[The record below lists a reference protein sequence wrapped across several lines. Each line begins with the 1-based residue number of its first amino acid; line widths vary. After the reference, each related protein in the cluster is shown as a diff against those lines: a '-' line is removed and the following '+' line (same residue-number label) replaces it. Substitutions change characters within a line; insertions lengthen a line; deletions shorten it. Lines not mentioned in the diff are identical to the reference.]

1 MNNFNAFMERTLVPA
16 ATKLN
21 NQRHVAAIRDSFMF
35 IFPLTMA
42 SSIVILL
49 NNLIFSKEGFIAKIL
64 FLPKLFPN
72 LDSAQRVLAAA
83 ANGTINIMSI
93 FIAFLVA
100 SLLAKHF
107 KADDM
112 LAGLTS
118 IACFIILYPTP
129 FMNDGKSV
137 METTYLGAQGLFV
150 AMLVGCLVG
159 EFLPKLF
166 KNKRLQINMPDMVP
180 PAVSR
185 SFSGLIPIVI
195 MIMLASIISFGIS
208 LVAPNGINEIIY
220 TTIQTPLRNIG
231 GNIFGV
237 LLIAF
242 TQNLLW
248 AIGIHGPNT
257 LNAVRS
263 AIFTE
268 PDLANL
274 SHINQTGDLNSIP
287 FPETWSMLND
297 AFANMGGSGMTLGLI
312 IAIFIASRRPEYKEI
327 AKLSLVPGIFN
338 INEPLIFGLP
348 IVLNPI
354 LVVPFVL
361 TPMVNIVIGYLVT
374 VVFHIIPSPAIGVPW
389 TTPGPL
395 IPFLGTGGNFLALI
409 IGFLCLAVSVL
420 IYLPFVIA
428 ANKAAEKDMLHA

>member
-1 MNNFNAFMERTLVPA
+1 MNKFNAFMERTLVPV

-21 NQRHVAAIRDSFMF
+21 NQRHVAAVRDSFMF

-49 NNLIFSKEGFIAKIL
+49 NNLIFSKEGFIAKLL
-64 FLPKLFPN
+64 FLPKFFPN
-72 LDSAQRVLAAA
+72 LESAQKVLASA

-118 IACFIILYPTP
+118 VAVFIIMYPAP
-129 FMNDGKSV
+129 FGLDNGVNV
-137 METTYLGAQGLFV
+137 MQTTYLGAQGLFV
-150 AMLVGCLVG
+150 AMLVGGVVG

-166 KNKRLQINMPDMVP
+166 NNPKLKITMPEMVP

-185 SFSGLIPIVI
+185 SFSGLIPIVLVI
-195 MIMLASIISFGIS
+195 MAASVVSFLIS
-208 LVAPNGINEIIY
+208 LVAPNGINEVIY
-220 TTIQTPLRNIG
+220 DTIQTPLRNIG

-237 LLIAF
+237 LVIAF

-257 LNAVRS
+257 LNAVRA

-268 PDLANL
+268 PDMANL
-274 SHINQTGDLNSIP
+274 AHINATGGLKNIP
-287 FPETWSMLND
+287 YPETWAMLND

-327 AKLSLVPGIFN
+327 AKMSLIPGIFN

-361 TPMVNIVIGYLVT
+361 TPMINIVFGYLVT
-374 VVFHIIPSPAIGVPW
+374 IVFKIIPSPAIGVPW

-409 IGFLCLAVSVL
+409 IGFVCLGISVL
-420 IYLPFVIA
+420 VYLPFVIA
-428 ANKAAEKDMLHA
+428 ANKAAENEMAS

>member
-49 NNLIFSKEGFIAKIL
+49 NNLIFSKEGFVARIL
-64 FLPKLFPN
+64 FLPKFFPN
-72 LDSAQRVLAAA
+72 LESAQQVLAAA

-129 FMNDGKSV
+129 FTAGDKSV

-150 AMLVGCLVG
+150 AMLIGCIVG

-166 KNKRLQINMPDMVP
+166 KNKRLQITMPDMVP

-185 SFSGLIPIVI
+185 SFSGLIPIVF
-195 MIMLASIISFGIS
+195 MIMMASILSYVIS
-208 LVAPNGINEIIY
+208 LFAPNGINEIIY

-237 LLIAF
+237 LIIAF
-242 TQNLLW
+242 TQNILW

-274 SHINQTGDLNSIP
+274 SHINQTGNLSDIP
-287 FPETWSMLND
+287 YPATWTMLND

-327 AKLSLVPGIFN
+327 AKLSLVPGLFN

-374 VVFHIIPSPAIGVPW
+374 AVFHIIPSPAIGVPW

-409 IGFLCLAVSVL
+409 IGFLCLAISVV

-428 ANKAAEKDMLHA
+428 ANKAAEKEMIHA

>member
-1 MNNFNAFMERTLVPA
+1 MNKFNAFMERTLVPV

-21 NQRHVAAIRDSFMF
+21 NQRHVAAVRDSFMF

-49 NNLIFSKEGFIAKIL
+49 NNLIFSKEGFIAKLL
-64 FLPKLFPN
+64 FLPKFFPN
-72 LDSAQRVLAAA
+72 LESAQKVLASA

-118 IACFIILYPTP
+118 VAVFIIMYPAP
-129 FMNDGKSV
+129 FGLDNGVNV
-137 METTYLGAQGLFV
+137 MQTTYLGAQGLFV
-150 AMLVGCLVG
+150 AMLVGGVVG

-166 KNKRLQINMPDMVP
+166 NNPKLKITMPEMVP

-185 SFSGLIPIVI
+185 SFSGLIPIVLVI
-195 MIMLASIISFGIS
+195 MAASVVSFLIS
-208 LVAPNGINEIIY
+208 LVAPNGINEVIY
-220 TTIQTPLRNIG
+220 DTIQTPLRNIG

-237 LLIAF
+237 LVIAF

-257 LNAVRS
+257 LNAVRA

-268 PDLANL
+268 PDMANL
-274 SHINQTGDLNSIP
+274 AHINATGGLKDIP
-287 FPETWSMLND
+287 YPETWAMLND

-327 AKLSLVPGIFN
+327 AKMSLIPGIFN

-361 TPMVNIVIGYLVT
+361 TPMINIVFGYLVT
-374 VVFHIIPSPAIGVPW
+374 VVFKIIPSPAIGVPW

-409 IGFLCLAVSVL
+409 IGFVCLGISVL
-420 IYLPFVIA
+420 VYLPFVIA
-428 ANKAAEKDMLHA
+428 ANKAAENEMAS